1 MYEHRERSNQMSKVG
16 EVVTSRKFWAAMVA
30 LLLVFFGER
39 AGVTGDT
46 LTNAVAVLV
55 SYILGQGLADIRA
68 K

>member
-1 MYEHRERSNQMSKVG
+1 
-16 EVVTSRKFWAAMVA
+16 MVA

-68 K
+68 SK